1 MYNHNNPYQSEEP
14 KCQKRADKD
23 TEKKNNRADAVLQVE
38 DDVQKGN
45 KDNRRN
51 AVTQHRDHAVQVEV
65 VSLVDQ
71 IHKNEDQEGAEEAEA
86 KDIPEGKLLDLGLRV
101 EGNNYQDKSES

>member
-14 KCQKRADKD
+14 EGQKRADKD

-51 AVTQHRDHAVQVEV
+51 AVTQDRDHAVQVEV

-71 IHKNEDQEGAEEAEA
+71 IHKNEDQEGAEEAKTEDIA
-86 KDIPEGKLLDLGLRV
+86 KGKLLVLGV
-101 EGNNYQDKSES
+101 KG